1 MPEND
6 FKKNK
11 LISRRY
17 RIIKKIASGGMAD
30 VFLGDDL
37 KLNRKVAIKILA
49 ANYAGDKNFV
59 VRFKSE
65 AQILA
70 RLNHPNIV
78 QVYDWGE
85 FDGSYFIC
93 MEYVEGESLKEIID
107 KKGPLPPE
115 TVVDYAT
122 QISSALLMAHKNN
135 LIHRDIKPQNILV
148 TTEGE
153 VKVTDFGIAKS
164 LSTDITKTLNI
175 MGTAHY
181 ISPEQARGEVLDHR
195 TDIYSMGIV
204 LYEMLTADVPFRGGT
219 SIDISLKHIYEK
231 PLKPSELI
239 ENIPEKL
246 EKIIMHCLEKNPVDR
261 YPNIRELIGDL
272 QKYGTDRPLSFDLKR
287 QRKNEAR
294 AFGEKLRLNKVSTII
309 PIVMSIFI
317 LAFLTLFIVYSSKY
331 YRGDASN
338 SIATVPPVENI
349 PAENA
354 DVLLSL
360 FDLNMVIKDEIYDSE
375 VPRGFIIEQTPESG
389 KNIEA
394 GSNIEVT
401 ISRGP
406 EVTFVLVPNLVGLSQ
421 EEALQAL
428 EDYGLVQGSISR
440 EYSDTFEENHVIIQ
454 DPEFNKEID
463 PGGSVNLTISSGE
476 EIILIP
482 YDVIGL
488 DFIEASNRL
497 ELLGFVVK
505 SSKAPVTETGIT
517 SEPGMIIDTIPS
529 PGSKVEA
536 NSMVEL
542 IISTNEPLVLV
553 PDLMRLSLE
562 QAESQLD
569 SAGINYEISYVNAEY
584 SVQIGIVLGQSPET
598 GSYIS
603 PVSRVILFIG
613 S

>member
-1 MPEND
+1 MPENN
-6 FKKNK
+6 FKKSK

-85 FDGSYFIC
+85 FDSSYFIC
-93 MEYVEGESLKEIID
+93 MEYVEGDSLKEIIE

-115 TVVDYAT
+115 TVVDYAI
-122 QISSALLMAHKNN
+122 QISSALLLAHKSN

-148 TTEGE
+148 TKEGE

-175 MGTAHY
+175 MGTAQY
-181 ISPEQARGEVLDHR
+181 ISPEQARGEILDHR

-231 PLKPSELI
+231 PLRPSELI
-239 ENIPEKL
+239 GNIPGKL
-246 EKIIMHCLEKNPVDR
+246 EKIIMHCLEKNPADR

-272 QKYGTDRPLSFDLKR
+272 QKYGTDKPLSFELKR
-287 QRKNEAR
+287 RRKNKAR
-294 AFGEKLRLNKVSTII
+294 AFGEKLRLIKVSTII

-331 YRGDASN
+331 FREAASN

-354 DVLLSL
+354 KALLSL
-360 FDLNMVIKDEIYDSE
+360 FDFNMVIKDEIYDSE
-375 VPRGFIIEQTPESG
+375 IPEGFIIEQTPESG
-389 KNIEA
+389 KNIPV
-394 GSNIEVT
+394 GGDIEVI

-406 EVTFVLVPNLVGLSQ
+406 EVTFVLVPNLIGLSQ
-421 EEALQAL
+421 EEALQIL
-428 EDYGLVQGSISR
+428 EENGLTRGSISG
-440 EYSDTFEENHVIIQ
+440 EYSDAFKENHIIDQ
-454 DPEFNKEID
+454 DPEFNEEIS
-463 PGGSVNLTISSGE
+463 PGGTVNLTISKGKE
-476 EIILIP
+476 MILIP
-482 YDVIGL
+482 NIIGR
-488 DFIEASNRL
+488 DYIEASSYL
-497 ELLGFVVK
+497 ESLGLLVK
-505 SSKAPVTETGIT
+505 SSKAPITETSTIR
-517 SEPGMIIDTIPS
+517 EPGKIMDTIPS
-529 PGSKVEA
+529 PGSEVQA

-542 IISTNEPLVLV
+542 IISTNESLLPV
-553 PDLMRLSLE
+553 PDVMRMSLE
-562 QAESQLD
+562 QAASVLD
-569 SAGINYEISYVNAEY
+569 SAGIGYEISNVKTDY
-584 SVQIGIVLGQSPET
+584 STQIGMVLRQNPEA

>member
-11 LISRRY
+11 LILKRY

-85 FDGSYFIC
+85 FDSSYFIC
-93 MEYVEGESLKEIID
+93 MEYVEGESLKEIIE

-115 TVVDYAT
+115 TVVDYAI
-122 QISSALLMAHKNN
+122 QISSALLMAHKSN

-181 ISPEQARGEVLDHR
+181 ISPEQARGEILDHR
-195 TDIYSMGIV
+195 TDIYSTGIV
-204 LYEMLTADVPFRGGT
+204 LYEMLTADVPFRGGS

-231 PLKPSELI
+231 PMKPSELI

-246 EKIIMHCLEKNPVDR
+246 EKIIMHCLEKNPADR
-261 YPNIRELIGDL
+261 YPNIKELIGDL
-272 QKYGTDRPLSFDLKR
+272 QKYGTDRPLSFDVKR
-287 QRKNEAR
+287 RRKNKASVF
-294 AFGEKLRLNKVSTII
+294 AEKLRLNKVSTII

-317 LAFLTLFIVYSSKY
+317 LTFLTLFLVYSSKY
-331 YRGDASN
+331 YREAASN

-354 DVLLSL
+354 EVLLSL
-360 FDLNMVIKDEIYDSE
+360 FDLNMVIKDKIYDSE
-375 VPRGFIIEQTPESG
+375 IPEGFIIEQTPESG
-389 KNIEA
+389 KNIPVE
-394 GSNIEVT
+394 SNIEVT

-406 EVTFVLVPNLVGLSQ
+406 EITNVSVPNLVGLGQ
-421 EEALQAL
+421 EEALQVL
-428 EDYGLVQGSISR
+428 EDNGLMQGIISR
-440 EYSDTFEENHVIIQ
+440 EYSDAFKENHIISQ
-454 DPEFNKEID
+454 DPEFNEEID
-463 PGGSVNLTISSGE
+463 SGGSVNLTISRGK

-482 YDVIGL
+482 NIIGR
-488 DFIEASNRL
+488 DFIEASSYL
-497 ELLGFVVK
+497 ESLGLVVK
-505 SSKAPVTETGIT
+505 SSKAPITET
-517 SEPGMIIDTIPS
+517 SSVREPGKIIDTIPS
-529 PGSKVEA
+529 PGSEVQA

-542 IISTNEPLVLV
+542 IISTNEQLLQI

-562 QAESQLD
+562 QAASMLD
-569 SAGINYEISYVNAEY
+569 SAGINYEKSYVKTDN
-584 SVQIGIVLGQSPET
+584 SVQIGMVLGQNPEAER
-598 GSYIS
+598 YIS
-603 PVSRVILFIG
+603 HDSKVILFIG
-613 S
+613 N

>member
-1 MPEND
+1 MPENNS
-6 FKKNK
+6 KKNK
-11 LISRRY
+11 LISKRY

-49 ANYAGDKNFV
+49 ANYAADKNFV

-85 FDGSYFIC
+85 FDSSYFIC
-93 MEYVEGESLKEIID
+93 MEYIEGDSLKETIE

-115 TVVDYAT
+115 TVIDYAI
-122 QISSALLMAHKNN
+122 QIAGALLMAHKSN

-164 LSTDITKTLNI
+164 LSTDITRTLNI

-181 ISPEQARGEVLDHR
+181 ISPEQARGEILDHR

-204 LYEMLTADVPFRGGT
+204 LYEMLTADVPFRGGS

-231 PLKPSELI
+231 PLKPSELM
-239 ENIPEKL
+239 ENIPGKL
-246 EKIIMHCLEKNPVDR
+246 EKIIMHCLEKNPADR

-272 QKYGTDRPLSFDLKR
+272 QKYGTNRPLSFDIKR
-287 QRKNEAR
+287 RRRNKAGSF
-294 AFGEKLRLNKVSTII
+294 AEKIRLNKVNTII

-317 LAFLTLFIVYSSKY
+317 LAFLVLFIVYSSKY
-331 YRGDASN
+331 YEETASS
-338 SIATVPPVENI
+338 SIASVPAVENI

-354 DVLLSL
+354 EALLSL
-360 FDLNMVIKDEIYDSE
+360 FDLNLVIKDEIYHSE
-375 VPRGFIIEQTPESG
+375 IPRGFIIEQTPESG
-389 KNIEA
+389 KNIPI
-394 GSNIEVT
+394 GSDIEVT
-401 ISRGP
+401 VSRGP
-406 EVTFVLVPNLVGLSQ
+406 EFTYVLVPNLIGLSQ

-428 EDYGLVQGSISR
+428 EDYGLTQGSISR
-440 EYSDTFEENHVIIQ
+440 EYSRTFKENYIIDQ
-454 DPEFNKEID
+454 YPEFNEKVES
-463 PGGSVNLTISSGE
+463 GESVNLTVSRGE
-476 EIILIP
+476 ETILIP
-482 YDVIGL
+482 NIIGR
-488 DFIEASNRL
+488 DFIEASNYL
-497 ELLGFVVK
+497 EALGLAVK
-505 SSKAPVTETGIT
+505 SSKAPITETGTIK
-517 SEPGMIIDTIPS
+517 EPGKIINVIPS
-529 PGSKVEA
+529 PGSEVKA

-542 IISTNEPLVLV
+542 VISTNEPLILI
-553 PDLMRLSLE
+553 PDLMRISLE
-562 QAESQLD
+562 QAAGILD
-569 SAGINYEISYVNAEY
+569 SAGINYEISYVNTDY
-584 SVQIGIVLGQSPET
+584 SLYIGMVLEQNPEA

-603 PVSRVILFIG
+603 PGSRIILFVG
-613 S
+613 N